1 MHVIKTE
8 NCGKTIAQKHL
19 RGVRTLSDLYQPS
32 QDDGDESDD
41 LGVGEEVLD
50 PGAPFDVGAVDK
62 GQQT

>member
-8 NCGKTIAQKHL
+8 NGGKTKAEKRW
-19 RGVRTLSDLYQPS
+19 RGVRTLADLHQPG

-41 LGVGEEVLD
+41 FGVGEEVLD
-50 PGAPFDVGAVDK
+50 PGAPFDVRTVDK